1 MNALEKTLAAPFHA
15 QPRTR
20 RLVVTVLLT
29 SGALAVLYLLNLRHF
44 LLFHFAAELF
54 SISVAFSVFAVT
66 WSARERIEDGGWLL
80 IGVSYLFVGAV
91 DLVHTLSYEGTGLF
105 PGYGANLPTQL
116 WLLARYLETASL
128 LLGLRL
134 FGQRVPHRT
143 VIMGYTL
150 VTVVAILSII
160 PLGIF
165 PDAYVA
171 GEGLTAF
178 KIASEYTISAGLLV
192 AAYVL
197 YRLRGQ
203 LDDIVFRW
211 LFAAILV
218 TAVSEILFTFYIDV
232 YGISNALGHILKIV
246 SYYAVFK
253 AIVELGIRRPD
264 RLFYRRLA
272 TREEELS
279 QALSERDMLL
289 REMQHRVKNDM
300 SLMKSFLSLQAAQSE
315 DPEVRQSLDEAGSRV
330 SILARTYENIYKS
343 THVET
348 VEVNLLLRRT
358 VSDLRDSTGFGNIRF
373 ELDLA
378 EVTVPTKVG
387 VAVALIVNELVTNA
401 LKYAFTGTED
411 PLIRV
416 SVTLPERGVLE
427 LDVRDNGGG
436 FPQSVLAGHSYG
448 YGLTLAKA
456 LVRQHNGSIAFEND
470 NGGVVNARLRFAEE

>member
-1 MNALEKTLAAPFHA
+1 
-15 QPRTR
+15 
-20 RLVVTVLLT
+20 
-29 SGALAVLYLLNLRHF
+29 
-44 LLFHFAAELF
+44 
-54 SISVAFSVFAVT
+54 
-66 WSARERIEDGGWLL
+66 
-80 IGVSYLFVGAV
+80 
-91 DLVHTLSYEGTGLF
+91 
-105 PGYGANLPTQL
+105 
-116 WLLARYLETASL
+116 
-128 LLGLRL
+128 
-134 FGQRVPHRT
+134 
-143 VIMGYTL
+143 
-150 VTVVAILSII
+150 
-160 PLGIF
+160 
-165 PDAYVA
+165 
-171 GEGLTAF
+171 
-178 KIASEYTISAGLLV
+178 
-192 AAYVL
+192 
-197 YRLRGQ
+197 
-203 LDDIVFRW
+203 
-211 LFAAILV
+211 
-218 TAVSEILFTFYIDV
+218 
-232 YGISNALGHILKIV
+232 
-246 SYYAVFK
+246 
-253 AIVELGIRRPD
+253 
-264 RLFYRRLA
+264 
-272 TREEELS
+272 
-279 QALSERDMLL
+279 MLL